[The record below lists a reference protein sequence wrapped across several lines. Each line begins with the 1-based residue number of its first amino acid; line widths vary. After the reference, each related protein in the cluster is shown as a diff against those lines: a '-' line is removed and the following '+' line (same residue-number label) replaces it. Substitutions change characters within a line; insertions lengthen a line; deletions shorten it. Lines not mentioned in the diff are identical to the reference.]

1 MNKVN
6 LNRLIAPKSIAVVGN
21 RGADFAIRESK
32 KLGFT
37 GKIWAIHPTLETI
50 EGITCYK
57 KVRDLPEAPDA
68 TFIAVNA
75 DAAID
80 VVADLNSIGGLSLIH
95 I

>member
-37 GKIWAIHPTLETI
+37 GKIWAIHPTL
-50 EGITCYK
+50 
-57 KVRDLPEAPDA
+57 
-68 TFIAVNA
+68 
-75 DAAID
+75 
-80 VVADLNSIGGLSLIH
+80 
-95 I
+95 